1 MFTYGPNENVS
12 TFMNKSFIPMFVE
25 NIVWAGNDTKQEAE
39 QRCGGDAVC
48 LFDAAST
55 NDVSVG
61 LNSQAVS
68 VKLVEEN
75 KQMSKTLLHFNVIKV
90 FEMLLV

>member
-1 MFTYGPNENVS
+1 
-12 TFMNKSFIPMFVE
+12 MFVE